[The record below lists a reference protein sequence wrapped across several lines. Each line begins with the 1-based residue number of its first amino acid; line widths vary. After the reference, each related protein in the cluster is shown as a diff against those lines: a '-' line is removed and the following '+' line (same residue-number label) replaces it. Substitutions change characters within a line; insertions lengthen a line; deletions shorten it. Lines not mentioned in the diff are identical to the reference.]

1 MSLDFL
7 RSLVKSTGKDIIHK
21 AAVEKIMDITF
32 KNLKEEV
39 LPSFSEL
46 LKVKPEHFNET
57 VKLVMEKSL
66 KKKDSKEQV
75 KEYINIINFVL
86 KNEKDI
92 RNVYKDMPEH
102 LPIKYISTK
111 KAHMLSI
118 LTTVTSFT
126 LSSLDI
132 AILMVTKDTSDFSNS
147 VITQMNSSMN
157 SMVNLIPYI
166 RDLYVHM
173 GYLVSADDEINI
185 NDDNIRLETILKSK
199 GGLPEIP
206 NMGFA
211 FVGRAI
217 YNIRTWLV
225 DREIKKYEMLKVKKQ
240 YLLKKL
246 LEIENLASNS
256 PEDMKLKRAKEVYIS
271 EIEKINFN
279 ILKIETV

>member
-118 LTTVTSFT
+118 LTT
-126 LSSLDI
+126 
-132 AILMVTKDTSDFSNS
+132 
-147 VITQMNSSMN
+147 Q
-157 SMVNLIPYI
+157 
-166 RDLYVHM
+166 
-173 GYLVSADDEINI
+173 
-185 NDDNIRLETILKSK
+185 
-199 GGLPEIP
+199 
-206 NMGFA
+206 
-211 FVGRAI
+211 
-217 YNIRTWLV
+217 
-225 DREIKKYEMLKVKKQ
+225 KQ
-240 YLLKKL
+240 QL
-246 LEIENLASNS
+246 
-256 PEDMKLKRAKEVYIS
+256 
-271 EIEKINFN
+271 
-279 ILKIETV
+279 

>member
-1 MSLDFL
+1 
-7 RSLVKSTGKDIIHK
+7 
-21 AAVEKIMDITF
+21 MDITF

-157 SMVNLIPYI
+157 SMINLIPYI
-166 RDLYVHM
+166 RDLYVYM
-173 GYLVSADDEINI
+173 GQVEIADDEINI

-211 FVGRAI
+211 FVGRVI